1 MPELPEV
8 ETTRRGIEPHLLNHT
23 LIGAIVRQSRLRW
36 PVPRGLAKKIA
47 GQTIHAVERRGKY
60 LLLKLAQGTIMLHL
74 GMSGSLRI
82 TPSDTPAEKHDHIDL
97 QLDSGQC
104 LRLRDPRRFGSLHWI
119 TEDDPLQHK
128 LLKNLGPE
136 PLSADF
142 DSEYLFKKS
151 RKRKLAIKLFIMDSK
166 IVVGVGNIYA
176 SEALFRAGIRP
187 ARAAG
192 RVSRAEYERLVVA
205 IKEVLQAAIRSGGT
219 TLQDFTNSEGK
230 PGYFK
235 QQLHVYGRADEA
247 CHHCDTLI
255 KHRIMG
261 QRASYYCPHCQR

>member
-8 ETTRRGIEPHLLNHT
+8 ETTRRGIEPHLLNQT
-23 LIGAIVRQSRLRW
+23 ITGAVVRQGQLRW
-36 PVPRGLAKKIA
+36 PVPRALQKKIM
-47 GQTIHAVERRGKY
+47 GQKIHAVDRRGKY
-60 LLLKLAQGTIMLHL
+60 ILLKLDTGSLMLHL

-82 TPSDTPAEKHDHIDL
+82 TDSATPPEKHDHIDL
-97 QLDSGQC
+97 QFNSTQC

-119 TEDDPLQHK
+119 TSDPMQHK

-136 PLSADF
+136 PLCDVF
-142 DSEYLFKKS
+142 DSEYLYNKS

-166 IVVGVGNIYA
+166 VVVGVGNIYA

-187 ARAAG
+187 SRAAG
-192 RVSRAEYERLVVA
+192 KVSRKEYDRLTGV
-205 IKEVLQAAIRSGGT
+205 IKQVLQDAIRCGGT

-235 QQLHVYGRADEA
+235 QKLLVYDRKGQA
-247 CHHCDTLI
+247 CIHCGTPI
-255 KHRIMG
+255 KHRVMG
-261 QRASYYCPHCQR
+261 QRATYYCPNCQL